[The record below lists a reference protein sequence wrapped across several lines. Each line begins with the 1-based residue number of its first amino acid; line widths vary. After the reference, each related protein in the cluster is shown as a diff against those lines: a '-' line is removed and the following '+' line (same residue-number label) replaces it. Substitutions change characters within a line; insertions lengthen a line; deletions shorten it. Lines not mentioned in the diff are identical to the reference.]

1 MAYTLSKYEKETVI
15 LYNQSNDRVN
25 ITTYDPV
32 LRRKLTDFATQH
44 PDLCQRL
51 DKGKYPD
58 YVEYE
63 IDKDRLSLRFLAPYS
78 EERKKAAAE
87 QAKRLLNQNNK
98 AAGINELEQTDKT
111 VL

>member
-32 LRRKLTDFATQH
+32 LCRKLTDFAAKH

-63 IDKDRLSLRFLAPYS
+63 IDKDRLSVRFLAPYS
-78 EERKKAAAE
+78 EDHKKAAAE
-87 QAKRLLNQNNK
+87 QAKRLLNPTIK
-98 AAGINELEQTDKT
+98 AEGID
-111 VL
+111 